1 MDAPIIHI
9 VDDDEATRKAT
20 SRLLA
25 AAGYAVHSYASGDE
39 FLAATPSHAPGCVI
53 LDMRMPGRSG
63 LELQTALA
71 QREDPLPII
80 FVTGHGEVHDSV
92 QAIQRGA
99 IDFLIK
105 PTEPE
110 ALLDAVAR
118 ALARD
123 QADRATRIHQRDVQ
137 KRYARLTEREREVF
151 VHLIS
156 GQLNKQVAADLS
168 ISERTI
174 KLHRARIFE
183 KLEVDSMAALV
194 RIAVDLGV
202 APSELTRD

>member
-151 VHLIS
+151 VHLSRWRQTSASPS
-156 GQLNKQVAADLS
+156 GRSSYTARGSSKNWKWIRWPRSYGSPS
-168 ISERTI
+168 ISAS
-174 KLHRARIFE
+174 L
-183 KLEVDSMAALV
+183 
-194 RIAVDLGV
+194 
-202 APSELTRD
+202 PQN

>member
-99 IDFLIK
+99 IEFLIK

-110 ALLDAVAR
+110 ALLDAIAR

-123 QADRATRIHQRDVQ
+123 QADRATRIHQR
-137 KRYARLTEREREVF
+137 EVL

-174 KLHRARIFE
+174 KLHRARSFE
-183 KLEVDSMAALV
+183 RLEVDSMAALV